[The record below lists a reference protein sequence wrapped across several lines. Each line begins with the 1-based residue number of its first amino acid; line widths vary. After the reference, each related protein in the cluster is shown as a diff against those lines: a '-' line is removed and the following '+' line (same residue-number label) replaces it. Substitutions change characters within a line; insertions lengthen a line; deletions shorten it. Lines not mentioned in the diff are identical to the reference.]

1 MSVVLYRIDD
11 RLVHGQVMVAWSKI
25 YQSTRIF
32 VIDDNTANNPFLSN
46 VMKMAM
52 PGDYDLHILSAAEAP
67 GAIASDP
74 PDKKTMTL
82 VKSPKTIMDLLEA
95 GTAIKELNVGNIGA
109 GKGRKPA
116 LKNIQLSP
124 EEYDT
129 LEAIQAK
136 GVRVFFQIFPDS
148 GAVDLSKI
156 NYKR

>member
-1 MSVVLYRIDD
+1 
-11 RLVHGQVMVAWSKI
+11 MVAWSKI

-52 PGDYDLHILSAAEAP
+52 PGDYDLHILGTAEAP
-67 GAIASDP
+67 NAIAADP
-74 PDKKTMTL
+74 PDKKTMIL
-82 VKSPKTIMDLLEA
+82 VKAPKAIMDLLEA
-95 GTAIKELNVGNIGA
+95 GTVIKELNVGNIGA

-129 LEAIQAK
+129 LKAIQAK
-136 GVRVFFQIFPDS
+136 GVRVYFQIFPDS
-148 GAVDLSKI
+148 GAVELDKV
-156 NYKR
+156 NYKK